1 MKETSIYEKND
12 SISPLVSVIVP
23 IYNVELYLERCIN
36 SIINQTYQNL
46 EIILVDDGSTDNSL
60 EICDK
65 FQQKDSRIRV
75 IHKENGGVVSARKAG
90 IQSARGTY
98 VAYLDSDD
106 WIETDM
112 YEELVCQI
120 VQNNADIVTSGLYR
134 DYLNSTI
141 KEFDNLP
148 EGVYDLKR
156 IERQILPVLMYTG
169 IFYKAGVNIHFCNK
183 LFKREIAL
191 NNQQKID
198 NNIRIGEDAA
208 FIYPCVMDAE
218 KIVIIHKCF
227 YHYCIRQDSM
237 MGTGYQKELLG
248 YKHVYQIIK
257 DKIDQYGKHSV
268 TLMMQL
274 DYLMLYQLLLKEPQT
289 VIKNV
294 KGNLFPFEDVK
305 ITDRIVL
312 YGGGKFGNTLH
323 RFLKERDL
331 CEIVLWVDKSEDIQR
346 GIVDCS
352 KLNNISKKSYDKI
365 IIAML
370 VGVATNEAYQNLI
383 NMGIDKKKIAKVNL
397 SYEMIIRG
405 KEWKLLFGE

>member
-1 MKETSIYEKND
+1 MKETSIYKKKD
-12 SISPLVSVIVP
+12 SILPLVSVIVP
-23 IYNVELYLERCIN
+23 IYNAEIYLERCIN

-46 EIILVDDGSTDNSL
+46 EIILVDDGSTDNSS
-60 EICDK
+60 ETCDK
-65 FQQKDSRIRV
+65 FQQRDSRIRV
-75 IHKENGGVVSARKAG
+75 IHKENGGVVSARRAG
-90 IQSARGTY
+90 IQSARGIY

-106 WIETDM
+106 WIESDM

-134 DYLNSTI
+134 DYPNSTI
-141 KEFDNLP
+141 KEFDNLS

-156 IERQILPVLMYTG
+156 IERDILPVLMYTG

-191 NNQQKID
+191 QNQQKID
-198 NNIRIGEDAA
+198 NNVRIGDDAA

-218 KIVIIHKCF
+218 KIVITHKCF

-248 YKHVYQIIK
+248 YKCVYQIIR
-257 DKIDQYGKHSV
+257 DKIEQYGKYSV
-268 TLMMQL
+268 MLMMQL

-289 VIKNV
+289 VIKNE
-294 KGNLFPFEDVK
+294 KGMLFPFEDVK

-312 YGGGKFGNTLH
+312 YGGGKFGSTLY
-323 RFLKERDL
+323 RFLMESDL

-346 GIVDCS
+346 GILDYS
-352 KLNNISKKSYDKI
+352 KLNDMPKNSYDKI
-365 IIAML
+365 IIAVL

-383 NMGIDKKKIAKVNL
+383 DMGIDMKKIAKVNL
-397 SYEMIIRG
+397 SYETIMGR